1 MLYKFTQSGEKVI
14 NIASKL
20 AKDLGHNYIGT
31 EHILYGLAFE
41 GNGVANIVLENQ
53 NITVDDIFEKI
64 QEIVGINEKACISV
78 LGFTP
83 RTKKILEKAYLEAK
97 KLGSNFVGT
106 EHILVGILGE
116 SDSLAVRILLDLNVN
131 IENMYVE
138 IAKTLN
144 EFEENIK
151 NDENE
156 LNDIRKF

>member
-1 MLYKFTQSGEKVI
+1 MRYKSNRQITSRRDTLEYGELSFFVESSQFQCGFSSSH
-14 NIASKL
+14 A
-20 AKDLGHNYIGT
+20 
-31 EHILYGLAFE
+31 
-41 GNGVANIVLENQ
+41 
-53 NITVDDIFEKI
+53 VDE
-64 QEIVGINEKACISV
+64 
-78 LGFTP
+78 
-83 RTKKILEKAYLEAK
+83 LEKAYLEAK